1 MPRFCME
8 IADCPG
14 EVETLF
20 DSTRAYFHAY
30 LTDKPPLFFF
40 SVTQS
45 ALTFEQ
51 AQLDAQASREGLRP
65 RRFTD
70 PFLERASIQRAFAD
84 FLLPRDVL
92 LLHGSAVAVDDH
104 GYLFTA
110 KTGTGKSTH
119 TRLWRQLLGE
129 RAEILNDDRP
139 FVALRNG
146 GAILYGSP
154 WSGKHGLHANRQAPL
169 KGICLLTRGLEN
181 HICPLR
187 PADALPTL
195 LREGFAPTD
204 PQLLPRYQAGME
216 TLAQSVPLW
225 LLRCNQE
232 PEAARVSYQAMSG
245 VSLTML

>member
-1 MPRFCME
+1 MARFCME
-8 IADCPG
+8 IAGCPG

-30 LTDKPPLFFF
+30 LTDRPPLFFHC
-40 SVTQS
+40 VTQS
-45 ALTFEQ
+45 ALAFEQ
-51 AQLDAQASREGLRP
+51 AQLDEEARREGLRL

-92 LLHGSAVAVDDH
+92 LLHGSAVAVDGQ

-119 TRLWRQLLGE
+119 TRLWLRLLGE
-129 RAEILNDDRP
+129 RAVIVNDDRP
-139 FVALRNG
+139 FVALHDG
-146 GAILYGSP
+146 GATLYGSP
-154 WSGKHGLHANRQAPL
+154 WCGKHGLHANRQASL
-169 KGICLLTRGLEN
+169 RGICLLTRGTEN
-181 HICPLR
+181 HIRPLH

-216 TLAQSVPLW
+216 ALARAVPLW
-225 LLRCNQE
+225 QLQCNQE
-232 PEAARVSYQAMSG
+232 PEAAQVSFEAMSRG
-245 VSLTML
+245 HSAMP

>member
-8 IADCPG
+8 IAGCPG

-51 AQLDAQASREGLRP
+51 AQLDTEASREGLRP

-129 RAEILNDDRP
+129 RAVILNDDRP

-146 GAILYGSP
+146 GATLYGSP
-154 WSGKHGLHANRQAPL
+154 WSGKHGLHANRKASL

-187 PADALPTL
+187 SADALPTL

-204 PQLLPRYQAGME
+204 PQLLPRYQADME